1 MTVGTVS
8 AATLSA
14 TLGTA
19 ALQATVAARA
29 ILGDIDV
36 GGPVIEEIAQERE
49 DITVGKVNVD
59 EEMEL
64 AIRFGVASIPMLV
77 VLEKGQIVNKAI
89 GYRPKA
95 EIEALL

>member
-29 ILGDIDV
+29 ILGDVDV
-36 GGPVIEEIAQERE
+36 GGPVIEKITLPFYEGTCEVVPGISDRTLATANRSMAQ
-49 DITVGKVNVD
+49 DV
-59 EEMEL
+59 
-64 AIRFGVASIPMLV
+64 
-77 VLEKGQIVNKAI
+77 IVKAI
-89 GYRPKA
+89 PYYTTTNLSGGYTA
-95 EIEALL
+95 IIGDGF